1 VGVLEQNRCTM
12 DTTAYLRRINY
23 HGPLDPTAETLRA
36 LHKAHLLAVP
46 FENLSIHLGEPIVL
60 DQGALFEKIVRR
72 RRGGFCYELNGLFAA
87 LLRDLGF
94 DVTMLSA
101 GVARGDGSFGPE
113 FDHLTLLITI
123 SETGESVVRGPWS
136 VVEAELQRTTDNRQR
151 TRWLADVGF
160 GDSFCEPL
168 RLDEPGEQLQD
179 GRAFRIDRAGP
190 QLILLR
196 QDEGATWQ
204 PQYRFTLQPRQ
215 HADYLGMCHYHQTS
229 PESSFTRKRVCT
241 RATPAGRVTL
251 SDLRLIV
258 TEHGERQ
265 ERLLADQAEFAAALR
280 ELFEIDLTQE
290 QRTKNKEQQ

>member
-1 VGVLEQNRCTM
+1 M
-12 DTTAYLRRINY
+12 DITAYLRRINY

-36 LHKAHLLAVP
+36 LHTAHLLAVP

-60 DQGALFEKIVRR
+60 DEDALFDKIVRR

-101 GVARGDGSFGPE
+101 RVARDDGSFGPE
-113 FDHLTLLITI
+113 FDHLTLL
-123 SETGESVVRGPWS
+123 VREPAAGGRGLGYGGQGSNDPS
-136 VVEAELQRTTDNRQR
+136 PRPPVTDP
-151 TRWLADVGF
+151 WLADVGF
-160 GDSFCEPL
+160 GDTFFEPL

-179 GRAFRIDRAGP
+179 GRAFRIDRAGS
-190 QLILLR
+190 QLLLLR
-196 QDEGATWQ
+196 QDGGATWQ

-258 TEHGERQ
+258 TEHGQRQ
-265 ERLLADQAEFAAALR
+265 ERLLADEAEFAETLR
-280 ELFEIDLTQE
+280 ELFEIDLVQE
-290 QRTKNKEQQ
+290 QRTIVT